1 MKPVKIAQIGIGHN
15 HADATMFTLRK
26 FCTSVSTAPE
36 NAPNAAVKPVN

>member
-26 FCTSVSTAPE
+26 FPE
-36 NAPNAAVKPVN
+36 YFGLPPVRL